1 LPSYER
7 EPRSIPNQPLTE
19 WRSCYLHA
27 KSRSRTAISVP
38 EQVALT
44 APAPPVKT
52 ASTKQEHNHDDNH
65 NRFQTHIEVLRELT
79 YRVGASLDETLN
91 KPPLC
96 TPLLGVAPDLLNP
109 KPLKSLTGRG
119 LASLFKKEH
128 TGTLPPGAPPHMSRA

>member
-1 LPSYER
+1 LASYER
-7 EPRSIPNQPLTE
+7 ESGSIPYQPLTE

-27 KSRSRTAISVP
+27 KLRSRTAISVP

-44 APAPPVKT
+44 APAPPEKT

-65 NRFQTHIEVLRELT
+65 NRFHTHIDLLRELT
-79 YRVGASLDETLN
+79 YRVGASLDGTLN

-96 TPLLGVAPDLLNP
+96 APLVGVAPDLRNP

-128 TGTLPPGAPPHMSRA
+128 TGT